1 MMDKAVGDLYAGCRQ
16 SYSSDTEDRGLT
28 YGPKWTQLENNS
40 HLEAK
45 TEFFPKPWKYQSSS
59 EVKTT
64 SHYAVEGKYGG
75 GGFIADLGYNIVTA
89 SDVVRELKKYNWVDE
104 RTSVVFIEFT
114 LFNPSTSLFSIVRNA
129 YEVLP
134 TGQAVTSVDVR
145 AISLYPASN
154 PRFQS
159 FYEACQLIFLVV
171 ILIFFV
177 IEIVKIVRERGYF
190 RQVWNWVQLIPL
202 LISIAAICV
211 SFFKEQYTARYV
223 KRIQKNPYE
232 TFSSD
237 AITSLLDVEAL
248 LLSLA
253 IFLLTLKLLR
263 LTRFNP
269 HIGQMYGALRTSARP
284 VMSFLVLFFVACVA
298 FTQFLYLTFGP
309 NLASFASFTKCLQVL
324 LYAVIGQSV
333 GNKKMHETFPVLA
346 YFYVFLFFIVMVFFL
361 INIFVAILVL
371 PYVDVRKEKCGP
383 QVADAELGQLM
394 YKTVLRKI
402 ISFPGKL
409 LHVVKLL
416 RKNTSKIVSRKKKS
430 PGTFISL
437 MRSMWKKESPDEVE
451 EEENALVPPL
461 VSPEH
466 SDIEDSGD
474 EVECASL
481 EDIKSQLTEIS
492 SELNS
497 LNYAIMKDKVEK
509 SLATRSYSAQAGH
522 L

>member
-1 MMDKAVGDLYAGCRQ
+1 MDKALGDLYASCRQ

-28 YGPKWTQLENNS
+28 YGPKWTQLENNG
-40 HLEAK
+40 HRGTK
-45 TEFFPKPWKYQSSS
+45 TDFFPKPWKYQSSS

-75 GGFIADLGYNIVTA
+75 GGFIADLGYNITTA
-89 SDVVRELKKYNWVDE
+89 SDVVRELKTYNWVDE
-104 RTSVVFIEFT
+104 RTSIVFIEFT

-177 IEIVKIVRERGYF
+177 IEIVKSVRERGYF
-190 RQVWNWVQLIPL
+190 RQVWNWVELIAL
-202 LISIAAICV
+202 LICIAAICV

-237 AITSLLDVEAL
+237 AITSLVDVETL
-248 LLSLA
+248 LLSLV
-253 IFLLTLKLLR
+253 IFLITLKLLR

-269 HIGQMYGALRTSARP
+269 HIGQMYGTLRTSARP
-284 VMSFLVLFFVACVA
+284 IMSFLVLFFVACVA

-324 LYAVIGQSV
+324 LYAAIGQSV

-383 QVADAELGQLM
+383 QVADAELGRLM
-394 YKTVLRKI
+394 YKTVLRKM
-402 ISFPGKL
+402 ISFPVKL
-409 LHVVKLL
+409 LHAVKLL

-430 PGTFISL
+430 SGTLSNH
-437 MRSMWKKESPDEVE
+437 MRPMWKKEIPDEVE
-451 EEENALVPPL
+451 EEENALLPSL
-461 VSPEH
+461 VLPEH
-466 SDIEDSGD
+466 SNIKD
-474 EVECASL
+474 EVEYASL
-481 EDIKSQLTEIS
+481 EDIKIQLTEIS

-497 LNYAIMKDKVEK
+497 LNYAIINNKVEK
-509 SLATRSYSAQAGH
+509 PLATQSYSDQAGH

>member
-1 MMDKAVGDLYAGCRQ
+1 
-16 SYSSDTEDRGLT
+16 
-28 YGPKWTQLENNS
+28 
-40 HLEAK
+40 
-45 TEFFPKPWKYQSSS
+45 
-59 EVKTT
+59 
-64 SHYAVEGKYGG
+64 
-75 GGFIADLGYNIVTA
+75 
-89 SDVVRELKKYNWVDE
+89 
-104 RTSVVFIEFT
+104 
-114 LFNPSTSLFSIVRNA
+114 
-129 YEVLP
+129 
-134 TGQAVTSVDVR
+134 
-145 AISLYPASN
+145 
-154 PRFQS
+154 
-159 FYEACQLIFLVV
+159 
-171 ILIFFV
+171 
-177 IEIVKIVRERGYF
+177 
-190 RQVWNWVQLIPL
+190 
-202 LISIAAICV
+202 
-211 SFFKEQYTARYV
+211 
-223 KRIQKNPYE
+223 
-232 TFSSD
+232 
-237 AITSLLDVEAL
+237 
-248 LLSLA
+248 
-253 IFLLTLKLLR
+253 
-263 LTRFNP
+263 
-269 HIGQMYGALRTSARP
+269 
-284 VMSFLVLFFVACVA
+284 MSFLVLFFVACVA

-309 NLASFASFTKCLQVL
+309 YLASFASFTKCLQVL

-371 PYVDVRKEKCGP
+371 PYEDVRKEKCGP
-383 QVADAELGQLM
+383 QVADAELGRLM

-402 ISFPGKL
+402 IGFPGKL

-437 MRSMWKKESPDEVE
+437 MRSMWKKERPDEIE

-461 VSPEH
+461 ASSEH

-509 SLATRSYSAQAGH
+509 PLATRSYSAQAGH